1 MEGVIHY
8 CVANMPGA
16 LARTSTFALTNATF
30 PYALKLANKG
40 YKKAMSDDPALR
52 GGLNVCLGSV
62 THPAVAKA
70 LEKEFVDPETYL

>member
-1 MEGVIHY
+1 MQNHY
-8 CVANMPGA
+8 
-16 LARTSTFALTNATF
+16 L
-30 PYALKLANKG
+30 LANEG

-70 LEKEFVDPETYL
+70 LGKEFVEPETYL